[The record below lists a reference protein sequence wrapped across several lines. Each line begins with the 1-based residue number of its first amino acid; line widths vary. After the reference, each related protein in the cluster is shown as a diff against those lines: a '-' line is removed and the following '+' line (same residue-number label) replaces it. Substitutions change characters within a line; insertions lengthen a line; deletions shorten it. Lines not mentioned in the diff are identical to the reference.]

1 MKILNIIKPTR
12 PHLNHRALPLAAMAL
27 TALASS
33 APAELLYQQ
42 SFDTSCASAQFSTT
56 YPGFSQSGPA
66 VNVNAAGYAS
76 TDSSGSGSLWRA
88 MPASMP
94 IYDWTSPLTISAEIG
109 ANGTN
114 GGQSIG
120 VFFGNASGVASAG
133 ITFRPFIP
141 SNTNGAYV
149 GTSNGNNR
157 GQFGIGSNSA
167 IDPGVVGGGVLTKI
181 SLTIRENAGNP
192 ALFDWLAK
200 VNDVEVWTAVAD
212 GGDGT
217 SGWHLGILKS
227 RLNASGGLST
237 FGLAYDGMTPRID
250 NLTLEGPVTV
260 TTIDTT
266 TTVVSSNN
274 PSTFGDAVTFI
285 ATIAPA
291 SGVLMPT
298 GTVQFKVDG
307 TDWNSPV
314 PVTLAGIATTG
325 IATTGTTTIPSAGS
339 PHAVTA
345 VFTPATSSFNTS
357 TGTLTG
363 GQTVLARSGSPAPP
377 LYQES
382 FATACA
388 SADFLTT
395 YPGFSQSGTAV
406 NVNAAGYAS
415 TNSQGSGGLW
425 RTMPV
430 YDWSG
435 PLTISAQ
442 IGAANGNGGNSIGV
456 FFGDASGS
464 APGSNT
470 GITFRP
476 FIPSDTNGAYV
487 GTSNG
492 NNRGS
497 FGLGGNTAIAPG
509 TVGGGALTKISLTIR
524 ETPGNP
530 ASFDWLARVNDTEIW
545 TAAAVG
551 GTGNS
556 GWHVGIPKSRLN
568 ASGGL
573 STFGLGYDTLT
584 PRIDNLTLEG
594 PVSGPPAGSYDAWAG
609 SPDGYGLTGDN
620 ALRGA
625 DPDGDGFTNL
635 QEFLFGT
642 SPVVAN
648 GTVMTSETV
657 GGGLVLHWL
666 QRASGSSYLL
676 QESIT
681 IGAGEWSTSAIVP
694 VLDVDQSGV
703 PTGYERHK
711 ATIPIDVARKFFRVE
726 GTEN

>member
-1 MKILNIIKPTR
+1 MKTSDIVKSTR
-12 PHLNHRALPLAAMAL
+12 PHLKHRALPLAALALMAF
-27 TALASS
+27 ASS
-33 APAELLYQQ
+33 AAAAPLYQE
-42 SFDTSCASAQFSTT
+42 SFATPCASADFSAT
-56 YPGFSQSGPA
+56 YPGFTKSGPA
-66 VNVNAAGYAS
+66 VNVDVAGYAS
-76 TDSSGSGSLWRA
+76 TDSAAGSGGLWRT
-88 MPASMP
+88 MPESMP
-94 IYDWTSPLTISAEIG
+94 IYDWALPLTVSAEIG

-120 VFFGNASGVASAG
+120 VFFGNASGLATAG

-141 SNTNGAYV
+141 SVPNGANV
-149 GTSNGNNR
+149 ESANGNNR

-181 SLTIRENAGNP
+181 SLTIRENAGNS

-200 VNDVEVWTAVAD
+200 VNDVEVWT
-212 GGDGT
+212 GGT
-217 SGWHLGILKS
+217 SGWHLGINKNK
-227 RLNASGGLST
+227 LNAGGGLST
-237 FGLAYDGMTPRID
+237 FGLGYDGMTPRID
-250 NLTLEGPVTV
+250 NLTLELAGTV
-260 TTIDTT
+260 TTMDTT

-285 ATIAPA
+285 ATIAPV
-291 SGVLMPT
+291 SGVLVPV
-298 GTVQFKVDG
+298 GSVQFKVDG
-307 TDWNSPV
+307 TNLNSPV
-314 PVTLAGIATTG
+314 PVTLGG
-325 IATTGTTTIPSAGS
+325 IATTGTTAIPIVGS
-339 PHAVTA
+339 PHEVTA
-345 VFTPATSSFNTS
+345 VFTPATGSFNTS
-357 TGTLTG
+357 TGTLSG
-363 GQTVLARSGSPAPP
+363 GQTVLTRSGPPAPP

-382 FATACA
+382 FSTSCTSTAF
-388 SADFLTT
+388 SGN
-395 YPGFSQSGTAV
+395 YSGFSQSGPAV
-406 NVNAAGYAS
+406 NVNADGYAS
-415 TNSQGSGGLW
+415 TDSQGSGGLW

-442 IGAANGNGGNSIGV
+442 IGAADGSGGNSIGV
-456 FFGDASGS
+456 FFGNASGL
-464 APGSNT
+464 AAA

-509 TVGGGALTKISLTIR
+509 VVDGGALTKISFTIR
-524 ETPGNP
+524 QNAGNP
-530 ASFDWLARVNDTEIW
+530 LLFDWLAKVNDTEVW
-545 TAAAVG
+545 TAVAYG
-551 GTGNS
+551 GTGTS
-556 GWHVGIPKSRLN
+556 GWHLGIPKN
-568 ASGGL
+568 ALGGSL
-573 STFGLGYDTLT
+573 STFGLGYDGMT

-594 PVSGPPAGSYDAWAG
+594 PVSAPPAGSYDAWAG

-642 SPVVAN
+642 APVAGN
-648 GTVMTSETV
+648 GTLVASETV
-657 GGGLVLHWL
+657 GGDLVLHWL
-666 QRASGSSYLL
+666 QRSSGCSYLL

-681 IGAGEWSTSAIVP
+681 MGAGDWITSVIVSVP
-694 VLDVDQSGV
+694 DVDQSGV
-703 PTGYERHK
+703 PTGYERYK
-711 ATIPIDVARKFFRVE
+711 ATIPIGVARKFFRVE